1 MRRQARHRARAAHL
15 AVALL
20 LVIPSALASS
30 LDPGGATRVD
40 PTHTGALERPD
51 GGAASSG
58 NESAVH
64 GADEDERTLLT
75 RFNAA
80 LLAFRQGNDAQLAP
94 LQRLG
99 TELEQRHG
107 RTDAGATSRHFQAMS
122 REERVRGSQR
132 LARFEELRAELARAG
147 REGVEDWPALRARLL
162 EDLRALELECARAAD
177 RTPAGH
183 AAAQRAHLL
192 LEWAAVQG
200 DAQERVTLEEETLQA
215 ALDALEVFEQAG
227 QWTPTLLPRWL
238 LGRLHRARGDRPA
251 ASRAFRDCVEIAARV
266 GQPAWHERGLLGL
279 VALARD
285 AGSLREVE
293 RLLSELQQLRPWLE
307 SWPLRRE
314 LALLDLSRDQPRLAL
329 DQLGPL
335 PEQPRSRAE
344 ALRIRAAALTRAGR
358 LDEAEGSIDALAELV
373 GDRAPATALAAAHL
387 DARRGSWVDALA
399 RLEQV
404 EGAGT
409 ATAAQA
415 AALEGSCALHLG
427 DAARAEEALTRAR
440 DLADAWQRTHFEAS
454 GSVVGE
460 WLGVQALVWGARAR
474 LDLDRPLEALEL
486 LEGQGAASLRRDGRS
501 LDLGAWARH
510 FELGLVSI
518 TLGADDGLVLHLSPQ
533 GEVASSVV
541 PHGRVEVT
549 RAIERLLQASWDGD
563 EDRVAR
569 LGEEL
574 GAVLFPA
581 PIRSCLQRAG
591 EDERLLVV
599 LHGALEALPV
609 HLLRLDSRWLDDRC
623 TPVVLPAL
631 PAPTPGLRPA
641 LVGTAWS
648 LLGSPLLGGTE
659 HPPLPEALAE
669 VEAVRRVLDGPHHVA
684 TGASFT
690 RRSVLRALDR
700 RSPLHLATHLAA
712 DASCDRGVLSG
723 TGIVTSDG
731 VLCAEEVLACAPA
744 LPLAV
749 LNACGTAQGV
759 VVDGEGLMGLARAFL
774 QGGTRNVLATL
785 WPVEDRAARLGS
797 ERFHALLAAGRRP
810 SEAAAGARR
819 HLRAEGF
826 ASGDWAALR
835 LLGRD

>member
-1 MRRQARHRARAAHL
+1 MRRQARSLARAARS

-20 LVIPSALASS
+20 LVVPPA
-30 LDPGGATRVD
+30 
-40 PTHTGALERPD
+40 
-51 GGAASSG
+51 AASSPSSPG
-58 NESAVH
+58 TTRIGAVPPWALEDPVGR
-64 GADEDERTLLT
+64 GAGVRDEDARQRAGEDERTLVT

-80 LLAFRQGNDAQLAP
+80 LLAFRQGDDEQLAP

-122 REERVRGSQR
+122 REERLRGSER
-132 LARFEELRAELARAG
+132 LGRFEELRAELARAG
-147 REGVEDWPALRARLL
+147 REGVEDWPALRGRLL
-162 EDLRALELECARAAD
+162 EDLRALEAECARAAD

-192 LEWAAVQG
+192 LEWAAVQVEPE
-200 DAQERVTLEEETLQA
+200 ERIALEEETLRA

-293 RLLSELQQLRPWLE
+293 RLLAELQQLRPWLE

-314 LALLDLSRDQPRLAL
+314 LSLLDLSRDQPQLAL

-335 PEQPRSRAE
+335 PEQPRPRAE

-358 LDEAEGSIDALAELV
+358 LDEAEGSITELTTLV
-373 GDRAPATALAAAHL
+373 GDRAPAAALAAAHL

-404 EGAGT
+404 EGAGP

-427 DAARAEEALTRAR
+427 DPARAEEALTRAR

-474 LDLDRPLEALEL
+474 LELERPLEALEL
-486 LEGQGAASLRRDGRS
+486 LESQGAASLRRDERS

-510 FELGLVSI
+510 FELGLISI
-518 TLGADDGLVLHLSPQ
+518 TLGADDGIVLHLAPQ
-533 GEVASSVV
+533 GEVTASVV
-541 PHGRVEVT
+541 PHGRLDVS
-549 RAIERLLQASWDGD
+549 RAVERLLQAAWDGD

-569 LGEEL
+569 LGSEL
-574 GAVLFPA
+574 GAVLIAPA
-581 PIRSCLQRAG
+581 IRARLEDAG
-591 EDERLLVV
+591 EDERLLMV
-599 LHGALEALPV
+599 LHGALESLPV
-609 HLLRLDSRWLDDRC
+609 HLLRLESRWLDDLC

-631 PAPTPGLRPA
+631 PAPAPGLRPP
-641 LVGTAWS
+641 LVGTGWS
-648 LLGSPLLGGTE
+648 LLGSPLLGGTG
-659 HPPLPEALAE
+659 HPPLPEAVTE
-669 VEAVRRVLDGPHHVA
+669 VESVRRVLDGPHQVA
-684 TGASFT
+684 TGAAFT
-690 RRSVLRALDR
+690 RSSLLRALDR
-700 RSPLHLATHLAA
+700 RSPLHLATHLVA
-712 DASCDRGVLSG
+712 DASCDRGMLSG

-731 VLCAEEVLACAPA
+731 VLCAEEVLAHAPA

-819 HLRAEGF
+819 HLRAKGYP
-826 ASGDWAALR
+826 SGDWAALR